1 MAHDFEFGGEAF
13 EVAGQAALYW
23 RTQDALLVS
32 DLHLEKASA
41 FALVGQMLP
50 PYDSVS
56 TLEAI
61 ATLCRTY
68 RPAKIIS
75 LGDNFHDDDGEHRL
89 AQDAAAL
96 LVDLACNF
104 FIW

>member
-1 MAHDFEFGGEAF
+1 MAHGFEFGGQQF
-13 EVAGQAALYW
+13 EVAGEAALYW
-23 RTQDALLVS
+23 RAQNALLVS

-41 FALVGQMLP
+41 FALYGQMLP

-56 TLEAI
+56 TLEDISA
-61 ATLCRTY
+61 LCGTY

-89 AQDAAAL
+89 AEPAAAL
-96 LVDLACNF
+96 LVDLAR
-104 FIW
+104 